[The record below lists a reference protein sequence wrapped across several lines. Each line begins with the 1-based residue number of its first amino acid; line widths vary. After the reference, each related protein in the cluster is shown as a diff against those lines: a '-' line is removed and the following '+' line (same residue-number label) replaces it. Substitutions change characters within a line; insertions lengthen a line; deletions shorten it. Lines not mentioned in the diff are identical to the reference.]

1 MTDNCDK
8 VDITEGVELAPAN
21 RSVKEETCDEVRTN
35 VVDDR
40 QVRVGELLDLVGQ
53 RAVTHVA
60 NVVDGLMDSEKQ
72 MPGIHIAGRGSW
84 SGARRKLT

>member
-1 MTDNCDK
+1 M
-8 VDITEGVELAPAN
+8 
-21 RSVKEETCDEVRTN
+21 KEETCDEVRTN

-60 NVVDGLMDSEKQ
+60 NVVDGLTDSEKQ
-72 MPGIHIAGRGSW
+72 MPGIHIAGKGFLVW
-84 SGARRKLT
+84 SKGKLT